1 MILLRSPYRR
11 PQRHDIEVSD
21 GKSPTMKLD
30 STLSDRILK
39 ALANAPSR
47 IEELVYSFPD
57 VTWNQVFYEVN
68 RLSRNG
74 RVLLMFDARG
84 AFTVRRQDECK
95 AARGSDERRSSVA
108 NDTPVEKISR

>member
-1 MILLRSPYRR
+1 
-11 PQRHDIEVSD
+11 
-21 GKSPTMKLD
+21 MKLE

-39 ALANAPSR
+39 AVADEPCR

-57 VTWNQVFYEVN
+57 VSWNQVFYEVN

-84 AFTVRRQDECK
+84 VFTVRKQDECK
-95 AARGSDERRSSVA
+95 ARRGSDERRSSGA
-108 NDTPVEKISR
+108 IDTPIGKISR

>member
-1 MILLRSPYRR
+1 
-11 PQRHDIEVSD
+11 
-21 GKSPTMKLD
+21 MKLD
-30 STLSDRILK
+30 STLSNRILK
-39 ALANAPSR
+39 AVADAPCR

-84 AFTVRRQDECK
+84 VFTVRRQNECK
-95 AARGSDERRSSVA
+95 A
-108 NDTPVEKISR
+108 PLKF